1 MSLSE
6 EAESESETS
15 DESASSESDIDY
27 RVENYNE
34 KFENL
39 IYTSTDVI
47 QQII

>member
-6 EAESESETS
+6 EAESESETY
-15 DESASSESDIDY
+15 DESAEQDDAG
-27 RVENYNE
+27 VENYNE